1 MKVMAPKIRKF
12 ALAVHLI
19 VSLGWI
25 GGVLA
30 YVALAVAA
38 AQGAAETVR
47 AAWTGMELIGWWVL
61 IPLSVTTLVTGVV
74 MAIGT
79 PWGLFRHYWV
89 SISLILT
96 SIATGILVLH
106 MPDVS
111 TRADQVQGANP
122 TQLEALGSDLT
133 HSIGGLVLLLVVAV
147 LNVYK
152 PKGLTR
158 HGWRKQTEQRSRPT
172 PSEAR

>member
-1 MKVMAPKIRKF
+1 M
-12 ALAVHLI
+12 
-19 VSLGWI
+19 
-25 GGVLA
+25 LA
-30 YVALAVAA
+30 YIALAVAA
-38 AQGAAETVR
+38 AEGGATTVQ

-61 IPLSVTTLVTGVV
+61 IPLSLTTLMTGVV

-96 SIATGILVLH
+96 AIATGILVLH

-111 TRADQVQGANP
+111 TRADQIQRADP
-122 TQLEALGSDLT
+122 ARLEAMGSDLT
-133 HSIGGLVLLLVVAV
+133 HSIGGLVLLLVVTM

-158 HGWRKQTEQRSRPT
+158 HGWREQSEQRSRSHG
-172 PSEAR
+172 SEAARITT